1 MALNNLEEDRAASRT
16 EAVADLV
23 QFGEVA
29 GVEDFALDDGE
40 VDFCL
45 VQPGATTTT
54 TNRSSSPAP
63 HRHLPRRPRHRLRPL
78 PERPTAWA
86 RNPTNLR
93 ARPLSRQ
100 VGPGAWSPWPSCG
113 RWNTACR
120 QRGSAAC
127 GYGLS
132 AITSASWSRDST
144 TTPGR
149 TSRQRPISCSRV
161 SASLPVSVCVVVKT
175 TFPLWM

>member
-54 TNRSSSPAP
+54 TNQSSSPAP

-78 PERPTAWA
+78 PERPAAWA
-86 RNPTNLR
+86 RNTKKFLAGPPCHYIRTQ
-93 ARPLSRQ
+93 SRTH
-100 VGPGAWSPWPSCG
+100 P
-113 RWNTACR
+113 R
-120 QRGSAAC
+120 
-127 GYGLS
+127 
-132 AITSASWSRDST
+132 
-144 TTPGR
+144 
-149 TSRQRPISCSRV
+149 
-161 SASLPVSVCVVVKT
+161 
-175 TFPLWM
+175 